1 MNKSL
6 EYIFN
11 PQETVYDI
19 VHIFLLS
26 LSIFFL
32 WVFMHFISIS
42 KQHQYISTELVWLV
56 KYISTINTSAA
67 CFCNTFIYEAVTI
80 SSNLALLQNNKKG
93 TENIFHAVTFS
104 L

>member
-26 LSIFFL
+26 LSIFFCDFSCIL
-32 WVFMHFISIS
+32 FLF
-42 KQHQYISTELVWLV
+42 LNN
-56 KYISTINTSAA
+56 INTSLL
-67 CFCNTFIYEAVTI
+67 
-80 SSNLALLQNNKKG
+80 NL
-93 TENIFHAVTFS
+93 FD
-104 L
+104 